1 VTNPTVVRTHAPSV
15 GLGALWFG
23 LLAGP
28 LIWSLLSIVNYVLA
42 AQSCAPAG
50 VHLARPLF
58 PGVRLFAGALTLVG
72 IAIVAAALVTAVRSH
87 AASNHAAAPRDAV
100 WSRVHFM
107 ALAGIITSAVFLVG
121 IVLHGIAVIV
131 LPACL

>member
-1 VTNPTVVRTHAPSV
+1 MSVRSHSPRV

-23 LLAGP
+23 VLAGP
-28 LIWSLLSIVNYVLA
+28 VIWSLLSLVNYVLA

-50 VHLARPLF
+50 LHLARPLF
-58 PGVRLFAGALTLVG
+58 PGVRIFAGALTLVG
-72 IAIVAAALVTAVRSH
+72 IAIVVVALVTAVRSH
-87 AASNHAAAPRDAV
+87 AASNDAVVPRDAV

-121 IVLHGIAVIV
+121 IVLHGIAVIA